1 MSDAPSGGDAYHAVV
16 LAAGAGTRFGGGKLR
31 AEWRGKPLIR
41 WAVEAA
47 CASPAGSVAVV
58 TGADPE
64 VGAAARC
71 DCGSPLVVIGAHD
84 WAEGLSASLR
94 AGFSS
99 APIDADGVFVFLG
112 DMPRTPHDLGRRLS
126 DALAAAPG
134 AKAAAPVFQ
143 GRRGHPVL
151 VGKALADEVA
161 VLRGDVGLNGVLDTL
176 GPALALVEVED
187 DGVLFDVDTT
197 EQLEG

>member
-1 MSDAPSGGDAYHAVV
+1 MTDAPSEGGAYHAVV

-71 DCGSPLVVIGAHD
+71 DCGSPLVVIGAMD

-99 APIDADGVFVFLG
+99 APINAKGVFVFLG
-112 DMPRTPHDLGRRLS
+112 DMPRVPHEMGRRLCE
-126 DALAAAPG
+126 ALAG
-134 AKAAAPVFQ
+134 GSKAAAPVCG

-151 VGKALADEVA
+151 VGRELSDQIAMIS
-161 VLRGDVGLNGVLDTL
+161 GDVGLNATLDAL
-176 GPALALVEVED
+176 GPALALVETDD
-187 DGVLFDVDTT
+187 DGVLFDVDTP
-197 EQLEG
+197 EHLQA

>member
-1 MSDAPSGGDAYHAVV
+1 MTDAPSSQGAYHAVV

-71 DCGSPLVVIGAHD
+71 DCVAPLVVIGAHD

-99 APIDADGVFVFLG
+99 APFGADGVFVFLG
-112 DMPRTPHDLGRRLS
+112 DMPRTPHDLPARLAQ
-126 DALAAAPG
+126 ALAAPG
-134 AKAAAPVFQ
+134 IKAAAPVFQ

-151 VGKALADEVA
+151 VGKALADQVA
-161 VLRGDVGLNGVLDTL
+161 TITGDVGLNAVLDAL

-187 DGVLFDVDTT
+187 DGVLFDVDTPD
-197 EQLEG
+197 QLER

>member
-1 MSDAPSGGDAYHAVV
+1 MSDAPLDDNAYHAVV

-31 AEWRGKPLIR
+31 AGWRGKPLIR

-71 DCGSPLVVIGAHD
+71 DCGSPLMVIGAMD
-84 WAEGLSASLR
+84 WAQGLSASLR

-99 APIDADGVFVFLG
+99 APIGARGVFVYLG
-112 DMPRTPHDLGRRLS
+112 DMPRIPHDMGRRLS
-126 DALAAAPG
+126 AALTGG
-134 AKAAAPVFQ
+134 AKAAAPVCG

-151 VGKALADEVA
+151 VGRELADQVA
-161 VLRGDVGLNGVLDTL
+161 VISGDVGLNALLDAL
-176 GPALALVEVED
+176 GPALALVETDD
-187 DGVLFDVDTT
+187 DGVLFDVDTPD
-197 EQLEG
+197 QLEG

>member
-1 MSDAPSGGDAYHAVV
+1 MTDAPSEDGAYHAVV
-16 LAAGAGTRFGGGKLR
+16 LAAGAGTRFGGSKLR
-31 AEWRGKPLIR
+31 ATWHGKPLIR

-71 DCGSPLVVIGAHD
+71 DCHAPLVVIGAHD
-84 WAEGLSASLR
+84 WSEGLSASLR

-99 APIDADGVFVFLG
+99 APINARGVFVFLG
-112 DMPRTPHDLGRRLS
+112 DMPRTPHDLGRRLCE
-126 DALAAAPG
+126 ALTGG
-134 AKAAAPVFQ
+134 AKAAAPVCG

-151 VGKALADEVA
+151 VGRELSDQIAMIS
-161 VLRGDVGLNGVLDTL
+161 GDIGLNATLDAL
-176 GPALALVEVED
+176 GPALALVETDD
-187 DGVLFDVDTT
+187 DGVLFDVDTPD
-197 EQLEG
+197 QLEA

>member
-1 MSDAPSGGDAYHAVV
+1 MTDAPSEGGAYHAVV

-71 DCGSPLVVIGAHD
+71 GCVSPLVVIGAMD

-99 APIDADGVFVFLG
+99 APIGADGVFVFLG
-112 DMPRTPHDLGRRLS
+112 DMPRVPHDLALRLAE
-126 DALAAAPG
+126 ALRGG

-151 VGKALADEVA
+151 VGRALADQVA
-161 VLRGDVGLNGVLDTL
+161 TLTGDVGLNATLDAL

-187 DGVLFDVDTT
+187 DGVLFDVDTRD
-197 EQLEG
+197 QLET

>member
-1 MSDAPSGGDAYHAVV
+1 MSDTPSPSPGGYHAVV

-31 AEWRGKPLIR
+31 ADWRGKPLIR

-47 CASPAGSVAVV
+47 CASPAHSVAVV

-71 DCGSPLVVIGAHD
+71 DCSAPLVVIGAMD
-84 WAEGLSASLR
+84 WAEGLAASLR

-99 APIDADGVFVFLG
+99 APTAVDGVFVFLG
-112 DMPRTPHDLGRRLS
+112 DMPRTPHDLGPKLCA
-126 DALAAAPG
+126 ALAGG
-134 AKAAAPVFQ
+134 AKAAAPVHA

-151 VGKALADEVA
+151 VGRALLDQVATVSGDTGLNA
-161 VLRGDVGLNGVLDTL
+161 VLDAL
-176 GPALALVEVED
+176 GPALALVETDD
-187 DGVLFDVDTT
+187 DGVLFDVDTP
-197 EQLEG
+197 EQLQAG

>member
-1 MSDAPSGGDAYHAVV
+1 MSEAPTEAGAYHAVV

-31 AEWRGKPLIR
+31 ANWRGKPLIR

-47 CASPAGSVAVV
+47 CASPAVSVAVV

-71 DCGSPLVVIGAHD
+71 DCGSPLVVIGAMD
-84 WAEGLSASLR
+84 WSQGLSASLR

-99 APIDADGVFVFLG
+99 AHIGAKGVFVFLG
-112 DMPRTPHDLGRRLS
+112 DMPRVPHDMAQRLCA
-126 DALAAAPG
+126 ALTGG
-134 AKAAAPVFQ
+134 AKAAAPVCG

-151 VGKALADEVA
+151 VGRELAVEVA
-161 VLRGDVGLNGVLDTL
+161 TLGGDAGLGAVLDGL
-176 GPALALVEVED
+176 GPALALVETDD
-187 DGVLFDVDTT
+187 DGVLFDVDTPD
-197 EQLEG
+197 QLEP

>member
-1 MSDAPSGGDAYHAVV
+1 MSASPDPDAGAYHAVV

-58 TGADPE
+58 TGADPAVPE
-64 VGAAARC
+64 AARC
-71 DCGSPLVVIGAHD
+71 DCTAPLVVVGAMD

-99 APIDADGVFVFLG
+99 APINARGVFVFLG
-112 DMPRTPHDLGRRLS
+112 DMPRTPHDMGRRLCE
-126 DALAAAPG
+126 ALAGG
-134 AKAAAPVFQ
+134 ARAAAPVCG

-151 VGKALADEVA
+151 IGPGLADQVARLTGDTGLNA
-161 VLRGDVGLNGVLDTL
+161 VLDEL
-176 GPALALVEVED
+176 GPALALVETDD
-187 DGVLFDVDTT
+187 DGVLFDVDTPDA
-197 EQLEG
+197 LRA